1 MNRPLVG
8 WDLATWRITQSESSL
23 AANVV
28 AIAEIGGRVEASALI
43 PRIAKLV
50 EAYPILSMGISDSA
64 PVSLETLPDFDFTK
78 YVFVSGQD
86 AVAIATNL
94 SNLQIGPNECLWR
107 LHLIHRNSK
116 TYLICGIHH
125 AIADGNTAMMLLQ
138 TLFDNPQ
145 FPSEQSWQPRADN
158 DIYENIKS
166 GAGKIVGRL
175 TRDPVGLAND
185 LNVMVQ
191 SLTRLISFSNSPAE
205 RETSSNL
212 RASFLKID
220 KRQMQNIV
228 HGNQISNHDVL
239 VALVVN
245 ALQRYFNGIDAS
257 KKSIIANIPVAMN
270 LDDAAAN
277 KLVVARID
285 FDTQLQSTSNL
296 MKISRQKLRSWRNE
310 PSLALASQLIN
321 ASQLVP
327 IDWITKTLKT
337 SDATI
342 STLIGSS
349 APKRILGYEL
359 KGVWPLVPPIGAAL
373 NFTSVTVGDYVH
385 IGLAIDSLVLENSQL
400 WSKSFEEAA
409 LEVFGA
415 KIFEQ
420 IFE

>member
-1 MNRPLVG
+1 
-8 WDLATWRITQSESSL
+8 
-23 AANVV
+23 
-28 AIAEIGGRVEASALI
+28 
-43 PRIAKLV
+43 
-50 EAYPILSMGISDSA
+50 
-64 PVSLETLPDFDFTK
+64 
-78 YVFVSGQD
+78 
-86 AVAIATNL
+86 
-94 SNLQIGPNECLWR
+94 
-107 LHLIHRNSK
+107 
-116 TYLICGIHH
+116 
-125 AIADGNTAMMLLQ
+125 
-138 TLFDNPQ
+138 
-145 FPSEQSWQPRADN
+145 
-158 DIYENIKS
+158 
-166 GAGKIVGRL
+166 
-175 TRDPVGLAND
+175 
-185 LNVMVQ
+185 
-191 SLTRLISFSNSPAE
+191 
-205 RETSSNL
+205 
-212 RASFLKID
+212 
-220 KRQMQNIV
+220 MQNIV
-228 HGNQISNHDVL
+228 RGNQISNHDVL

-245 ALQRYFNGIDAS
+245 ALQRYFNGIDVS

-285 FDTQLQSTSNL
+285 FDTQLQSTSDL
-296 MKISRQKLRSWRNE
+296 MKISRQKLRSWRSE

>member
-28 AIAEIGGRVEASALI
+28 AIAEIAGRVETSALI

-50 EAYPILSMGISDSA
+50 EAYPILTMGVSEVV
-64 PVSLETLPDFDFTK
+64 PVSLVSLPDFDFTK

-86 AVAIATNL
+86 VVGIASDL

-116 TYLICGIHH
+116 TYLICAIHH

-138 TLFDNPQ
+138 TLFDDPQ
-145 FPSEQSWQPRADN
+145 FPSEQTWQPHAEK
-158 DIYENIKS
+158 DIYEDIKA
-166 GAGKIVGRL
+166 GAGKLVGRL
-175 TRDPVGLAND
+175 TRDPVGLASD
-185 LNVMVQ
+185 LNVMIQ
-191 SLTRLISFSNSPAE
+191 SLTRLVSFSNSATD
-205 RETSSNL
+205 RKTSSDL
-212 RASFLKID
+212 RATFLKID
-220 KRQMQNIV
+220 KRQMQNLV
-228 HGNQISNHDVL
+228 RGNQISNHDVL
-239 VALVVN
+239 VALVIN
-245 ALQRYFNGIDAS
+245 ALQRYFKEDRAN

-285 FDTQLQSTSNL
+285 FDSQLQSTTDL
-296 MKISRQKLRSWRNE
+296 MKVSRQKLRNWRSE

-342 STLIGSS
+342 STLVGG
-349 APKRILGYEL
+349 PGTRRILGYEL

-385 IGLAIDSLVLENSQL
+385 IGLAIDSLVVENSQL
-400 WSKSFEEAA
+400 WARSFEEAS